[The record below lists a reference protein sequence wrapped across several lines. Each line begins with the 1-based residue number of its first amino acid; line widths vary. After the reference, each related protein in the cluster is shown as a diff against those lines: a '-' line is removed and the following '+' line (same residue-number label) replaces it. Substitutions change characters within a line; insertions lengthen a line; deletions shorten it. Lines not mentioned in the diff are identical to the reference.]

1 MRFSLVGTPCAGYGL
16 LPSLTGTAA
25 SSSMTHFRQI
35 FDPGT
40 FAFTYLL
47 GDDGG
52 AALVVDAGTERTSLP
67 VLAMLAE
74 LNLRLDYVLQ
84 THLHDDEPNFA
95 AMLKART
102 GARVVASDA
111 AMARADIT
119 VRHGDTIN
127 VGSEVIHVIGTPGHT
142 SGCLSYLWRDRVF
155 TGDTLLIGS
164 CGGADRLDE
173 DPAAL
178 YDSIIHRLFVL
189 PGETLVF
196 PGHDRHGRTVSTIA
210 EEREC
215 NPAVA
220 GCSRDEFITRRT
232 AS

>member
-1 MRFSLVGTPCAGYGL
+1 
-16 LPSLTGTAA
+16 
-25 SSSMTHFRQI
+25 MTHFRQI

-47 GDDGG
+47 GDDSG
-52 AALVVDAGTERTSLP
+52 AAVVIDAGSEQTTLP

-74 LNLRLDYVLQ
+74 LNLRLDYLLQ
-84 THLHDDEPNFA
+84 THVHDDEPNDA
-95 AMLKART
+95 AALKERT
-102 GARVVASDA
+102 GARVVASEA
-111 AMARADIT
+111 VRAGADIP
-119 VRHGDTIN
+119 VRHGDTITF
-127 VGSEVIHVIGTPGHT
+127 GSEVIHVIGTPGHT

-155 TGDTLLIGS
+155 TGDALLIGS
-164 CGGADRLDE
+164 CGRTGLMGE

-178 YDSIIHRLFVL
+178 YDSITHRLFVL

-210 EEREC
+210 EERER
-215 NPAVA
+215 NPAIA

-232 AS
+232 A

>member
-1 MRFSLVGTPCAGYGL
+1 
-16 LPSLTGTAA
+16 
-25 SSSMTHFRQI
+25 MTHFRQI

-40 FAFTYLL
+40 CAFTYLL
-47 GDDGG
+47 GDESG
-52 AALVVDAGTERTSLP
+52 AAVVIDAGSERTTLP

-74 LNLRLDYVLQ
+74 LNLRLDYLLQ
-84 THLHDDEPNFA
+84 THVHDDEPTDDA
-95 AMLKART
+95 ALRERT
-102 GARVVASDA
+102 GARVVASA
-111 AMARADIT
+111 FPEACADIPAQ
-119 VRHGDTIN
+119 HGDTITFGN
-127 VGSEVIHVIGTPGHT
+127 EVIHVIGTPGHT
-142 SGCLSYLWRDRVF
+142 PGCLSYLWRDRVF

-164 CGGADRLDE
+164 CGRCDLIGE

-178 YDSIIHRLFVL
+178 YDSISHRLFVL

-210 EEREC
+210 EERES
-215 NPAVA
+215 NPAIA

>member
-1 MRFSLVGTPCAGYGL
+1 MS
-16 LPSLTGTAA
+16 
-25 SSSMTHFRQI
+25 HFRQI

-52 AALVVDAGTERTSLP
+52 AAVVVDAGTERTTLP
-67 VLAMLAE
+67 VLATLAE
-74 LNLRLDYVLQ
+74 LDLRLDYLLQ
-84 THLHDDEPNFA
+84 THLHDDEPNYA
-95 AMLKART
+95 ATLKART
-102 GARVVASDA
+102 GAPVVASEA
-111 AMARADIT
+111 TRAGADIK
-119 VRHGDTIN
+119 VRHGDTITF
-127 VGSEVIHVIGTPGHT
+127 GSEVIHVIGTPGHT
-142 SGCLSYLWRDRVF
+142 PGCLSYLWRDRLF
-155 TGDTLLIGS
+155 TGDTLPIGG
-164 CGGADRLDE
+164 CGRTDLVGE

-178 YDSIIHRLFVL
+178 YDSITHRLFVL

-210 EEREC
+210 EERER

>member
-1 MRFSLVGTPCAGYGL
+1 
-16 LPSLTGTAA
+16 
-25 SSSMTHFRQI
+25 MTHFRQI
-35 FDPGT
+35 FEPRT

-47 GDDGG
+47 ADDSG
-52 AALVVDAGTERTSLP
+52 AAVVIDAGSERTTLP

-74 LNLRLDYVLQ
+74 LNLRLDFLMQ
-84 THLHDDEPNFA
+84 THLHDDEPNDVA
-95 AMLKART
+95 ALRERT
-102 GARVVASDA
+102 GARVVASA
-111 AMARADIT
+111 FPRPCADIPA
-119 VRHGDTIN
+119 RHGDTIAFGN
-127 VGSEVIHVIGTPGHT
+127 EAIHVIGTPGHT
-142 SGCLSYLWRDRVF
+142 PGCLSYLWRDRVF

-164 CGGADRLDE
+164 CGRSDLIGE

-178 YDSIIHRLFVL
+178 YDSISHRLFVL

-210 EEREC
+210 EERER
-215 NPAVA
+215 NPAIA

>member
-1 MRFSLVGTPCAGYGL
+1 
-16 LPSLTGTAA
+16 
-25 SSSMTHFRQI
+25 MTHFRQI

-52 AALVVDAGTERTSLP
+52 AAVVIDAGSERTNLP

-84 THLHDDEPNFA
+84 THVHDDEPNNA
-95 AMLKART
+95 AALKKRT
-102 GARVVASDA
+102 GARVVASKA
-111 AMARADIT
+111 FRSSADIP
-119 VRHGDTIN
+119 VRHGDQITF
-127 VGSEVIHVIGTPGHT
+127 GSEVINVIGTPGHT

-155 TGDTLLIGS
+155 TGDALLIGS
-164 CGGADRLDE
+164 CGRSDLAGE

-178 YDSIIHRLFVL
+178 FDSITHRLFVL

-196 PGHDRHGRTVSTIA
+196 PGHDHHGRTVSTIA
-210 EEREC
+210 EERER

>member
-1 MRFSLVGTPCAGYGL
+1 
-16 LPSLTGTAA
+16 
-25 SSSMTHFRQI
+25 MTHFRQI

-47 GDDGG
+47 GDDSG
-52 AALVVDAGTERTSLP
+52 AAVVVDAGSERTTLP

-74 LNLRLDYVLQ
+74 LNLRLDYLLQ
-84 THLHDDEPNFA
+84 THVHDDEPNEA
-95 AMLKART
+95 AALKERT
-102 GARVVASDA
+102 GARVVTSET
-111 AMARADIT
+111 ARAGADIT
-119 VRHGDTIN
+119 VRHGDTITF
-127 VGSEVIHVIGTPGHT
+127 GSEVIHVIGTPGHT

-155 TGDTLLIGS
+155 TGDALLIGS
-164 CGGADRLDE
+164 CGRTDLAGE

-178 YDSIIHRLFVL
+178 YDSITHRLFVL

-196 PGHDRHGRTVSTIA
+196 PGHDHHGRTVSTIA
-210 EEREC
+210 EERER